1 MRVELFARW
10 RRGLAVLVA
19 LLGLTGCSLESVPMP
34 SAVSGPTYEVTA
46 RFGNALNLP
55 EGAPVK
61 LDGSPIGEVDRI
73 RVRDYVALVTL
84 ELRRGTPVPRG
95 STAQVRTTAPMGEAY
110 VELDPPAGSG
120 GTRRAGDAASSVLHD
135 GDVLGLRSTTTAP
148 DVTDLLVA
156 LSATVTGGPFADI
169 STIVKQ
175 LGVALDGRS
184 GDVQTLLQ
192 RLDQLMRGLNA
203 HRRDLDRVL
212 DGIDRLASSLAEDA
226 PVIARGI
233 DDLAPAVRS
242 LRQQRADL
250 VRLLGQM
257 SRLSRASRK
266 VVVASR
272 ESLVR
277 QVREV
282 GPVLETLIDNQDQ
295 MRPLLQGVLDF
306 GRALDSAAPGDYAR
320 FELTALLAPGDMS
333 NLVPRGGGTGSL
345 SGGRG

>member
-1 MRVELFARW
+1 MNRSRTGAATCA
-10 RRGLAVLVA
+10 LAVGILST
-19 LLGLTGCSLESVPMP
+19 LLGLSGCSLESVPMP
-34 SAVSGPTYEVTA
+34 SAVSGPSYTVTA
-46 RFGNALNLP
+46 RFRDALNLP

-61 LDGSPIGEVDRI
+61 LDGSLIGQVDRI

-84 ELRRGTPVPRG
+84 RLRRGTPVPRG

-110 VELDPPAGSG
+110 VELDPPDG
-120 GTRRAGDAASSVLHD
+120 GTDGGEALGD
-135 GDVLGLRSTTTAP
+135 GDVLPLRATTTAP

-192 RLDQLMRGLNA
+192 RLDRLVRGLNA

-212 DGIDRLASSLAEDA
+212 DGMDGLASSLAADA

-233 DDLAPAVRS
+233 DDLAPAVRT
-242 LRQQRADL
+242 LRRQRADL

-272 ESLVR
+272 TSLVR

-282 GPVLETLIDNQDQ
+282 GPVLQTLIDNQDQ

-306 GRALDSAAPGDYAR
+306 GRALDSASPGDYAR
-320 FELTALLAPGDMS
+320 FELTALLAPGDVS
-333 NLVPRGGGTGSL
+333 NLVPRGARTGL
-345 SGGRG
+345 PGLPTGGRG

>member
-1 MRVELFARW
+1 MKEPVSGPLT
-10 RRGLAVLVA
+10 RRCAALTAGLALV
-19 LLGLTGCSLESVPMP
+19 LGLSGCSLESVPMP
-34 SAVSGPTYEVTA
+34 SAVDGPSYRVTA
-46 RFGNALNLP
+46 RFRDALNLP

-61 LDGSPIGEVDRI
+61 LDGSQVGQVDRI

-84 ELRRGTPVPRG
+84 ELGRGSRVPRG

-110 VELDPPAGSG
+110 VELDTPRGSG
-120 GTRRAGDAASSVLHD
+120 EGAPTLRD
-135 GDVLGLRSTTTAP
+135 GDVLPMRATTTAP

-192 RLDQLMRGLNA
+192 RLDRLVSGLNA

-212 DGIDRLASSLAEDA
+212 DGMDALARSLADDA

-233 DDLAPAVRS
+233 DDLAPAVRT
-242 LRQQRADL
+242 LRRQRADL

-257 SRLSRASRK
+257 SRLSRAGRK
-266 VVVASR
+266 VVLASR
-272 ESLVR
+272 RSLVR
-277 QVREV
+277 QVHEV
-282 GPVLETLIDNQDQ
+282 GPVLETLIDNMDR
-295 MRPLLQGVLDF
+295 MRPLMQGVLDF
-306 GRALDSAAPGDYAR
+306 GRALDSASPGDFAR
-320 FELTALLAPGDMS
+320 FELTALLAPGDVS
-333 NLVPRGGGTGSL
+333 NLLPRGARTGPDSRA
-345 SGGRG
+345 SGGHG